1 MKLLPALVVGLT
13 ATFLA
18 VQDLKSEKKEPE
30 EKAVE
35 TPNEIQE
42 TPEEKEKQM
51 DEYEEIVN
59 DEYLNITMEDDLSE
73 IMGEDFEEED
83 EDEEDEDEE
92 VEDEEV
98 AEGESIHEITEND
111 YEVGIFNFDRV
122 RLMYF
127 TEDRILCDDDMVT
140 IDNVGEWL
148 GNVDLETQSD
158 EITVKWIR
166 NFNLPYDIRLEIIED
181 SYSGSR

>member
-13 ATFLA
+13 AGFLA

-35 TPNEIQE
+35 TSAE
-42 TPEEKEKQM
+42 PEEAHTKPTEEEM

-83 EDEEDEDEE
+83 EDEE
-92 VEDEEV
+92 V
-98 AEGESIHEITEND
+98 AEGDTIRAISEEEYD
-111 YEVGIFNFDRV
+111 EGAFGFERV
-122 RLMYF
+122 DLMYF
-127 TEDRILCDDDMVT
+127 VDDEVLCDTDMIT
-140 IDNVGEWL
+140 IDNKDEWL
-148 GNVDLETQSD
+148 GDVDLILGTDS
-158 EITVKWIR
+158 IVTVMWIR
-166 NFNLPYDIRLEIIED
+166 NFNLSYDIRLEIVED

>member
-18 VQDLKSEKKEPE
+18 VQDLKGEEKEPE

-35 TPNEIQE
+35 SSPGS
-42 TPEEKEKQM
+42 EEVRTEPTEEEM

-73 IMGEDFEEED
+73 IMGED
-83 EDEEDEDEE
+83 EDEEI
-92 VEDEEV
+92 
-98 AEGESIHEITEND
+98 AEGESIHEITEDEYNI
-111 YEVGIFNFDRV
+111 GIFNFDQV

-140 IDNVGEWL
+140 IDNVDEWL

-166 NFNLPYDIRLEIIED
+166 NFNLPYDIRLEIIGD
-181 SYSGSR
+181 AYSGSR

>member
-1 MKLLPALVVGLT
+1 MKLLSALVVGLT

-35 TPNEIQE
+35 TPVE
-42 TPEEKEKQM
+42 PEEEVKEPTM

-73 IMGEDFEEED
+73 IMGEDFED
-83 EDEEDEDEE
+83 EDEDEE
-92 VEDEEV
+92 VAEV
-98 AEGESIHEITEND
+98 AEGESIHEITENE

>member
-35 TPNEIQE
+35 TPDEVQE
-42 TPEEKEKQM
+42 TPEEKAKLM

-83 EDEEDEDEE
+83 
-92 VEDEEV
+92 DEEV
-98 AEGESIHEITEND
+98 AEGETIRAISEEEYD
-111 YEVGIFNFDRV
+111 EGAFGFERV
-122 RLMYF
+122 DLMYF
-127 TEDRILCDDDMVT
+127 VDDEVLCDSDMIT
-140 IDNVGEWL
+140 IDNKDEWL
-148 GNVDLETQSD
+148 GDVDLILGTDS
-158 EITVKWIR
+158 IVTVMWIR
-166 NFNLPYDIRLEIIED
+166 NFNLSYDIRLEIVED

>member
-18 VQDLKSEKKEPE
+18 VQDLKGEKKEPE

-35 TPNEIQE
+35 TPDEIQE
-42 TPEEKEKQM
+42 TPEEKEEQM

-73 IMGEDFEEED
+73 IIGEDFEEED
-83 EDEEDEDEE
+83 
-92 VEDEEV
+92 EDEEV
-98 AEGESIHEITEND
+98 AEGESIHEITENE

-166 NFNLPYDIRLEIIED
+166 NFNLPYDIRLEIVED
-181 SYSGSR
+181 AYSGSC

>member
-1 MKLLPALVVGLT
+1 MKLLPALAVGLT

-18 VQDLKSEKKEPE
+18 VQDLKGEKREPE

-35 TPNEIQE
+35 SPDEVQE

-83 EDEEDEDEE
+83 D
-92 VEDEEV
+92 DEEV
-98 AEGESIHEITEND
+98 AEGESIHEITEDEYNI
-111 YEVGIFNFDRV
+111 GIFNFDQV
-122 RLMYF
+122 DLMYF
-127 TEDRILCDDDMVT
+127 TEDRILCDGDMVT
-140 IDNVGEWL
+140 IDNVDEWL

>member
-18 VQDLKSEKKEPE
+18 VQDLKSEKKEP
-30 EKAVE
+30 VE
-35 TPNEIQE
+35 SPDEVQE
-42 TPEEKEKQM
+42 TPKEKERQM
-51 DEYEEIVN
+51 DEYEEIIN
-59 DEYLNITMEDDLSE
+59 DEYRPFTMEDDISE
-73 IMGEDFEEED
+73 IIGDAPEEED
-83 EDEEDEDEE
+83 
-92 VEDEEV
+92 EDEEV
-98 AEGESIHEITEND
+98 AEGETIRAISEEEYAEGAFGFEHVD
-111 YEVGIFNFDRV
+111 
-122 RLMYF
+122 LMYF
-127 TEDRILCDDDMVT
+127 VDDGILCDSDMVT

>member
-13 ATFLA
+13 AGFLA

-30 EKAVE
+30 AKAVE
-35 TPNEIQE
+35 TPDEIQE

-51 DEYEEIVN
+51 DDYEEIVN

-83 EDEEDEDEE
+83 EDEE
-92 VEDEEV
+92 V
-98 AEGESIHEITEND
+98 AEGESIHEITED
-111 YEVGIFNFDRV
+111 EYIIGIFNFDQV
-122 RLMYF
+122 DLMYF
-127 TEDRILCDDDMVT
+127 TEDRILCDGDMVT
-140 IDNVGEWL
+140 IDNKDEWL

-158 EITVKWIR
+158 EIAVKWIR

-181 SYSGSR
+181 SYSGSH

>member
-35 TPNEIQE
+35 TSAEPGAEV
-42 TPEEKEKQM
+42 KEPSM

-83 EDEEDEDEE
+83 E
-92 VEDEEV
+92 EEV
-98 AEGESIHEITEND
+98 AEGDTIRAISEQEYDEGAFGF
-111 YEVGIFNFDRV
+111 ERV
-122 RLMYF
+122 NLMYF
-127 TEDRILCDDDMVT
+127 VDDEVLCDTDMIT
-140 IDNVGEWL
+140 IDNKNEWL
-148 GNVDLETQSD
+148 GDVELILGPD
-158 EITVKWIR
+158 EITVMWIR
-166 NFNLPYDIRLEIIED
+166 NFNLSYDIRLEVVED
-181 SYSGSR
+181 SYSGSH

>member
-1 MKLLPALVVGLT
+1 MNLLPTLVVGLT

-35 TPNEIQE
+35 TPDEIWE
-42 TPEEKEKQM
+42 TPEDKEKQM

-73 IMGEDFEEED
+73 IMGEEED
-83 EDEEDEDEE
+83 
-92 VEDEEV
+92 EDEEV
-98 AEGESIHEITEND
+98 AEGESIHEITENE

-158 EITVKWIR
+158 EIVVKWIR
-166 NFNLPYDIRLEIIED
+166 NFNLPYDIRLEIVED

>member
-1 MKLLPALVVGLT
+1 MNLLPALVVGLT

-18 VQDLKSEKKEPE
+18 VQDLKGEKKEPE

-35 TPNEIQE
+35 TPVEA
-42 TPEEKEKQM
+42 EEVPTEPKEEQTM

-83 EDEEDEDEE
+83 EDEE
-92 VEDEEV
+92 V
-98 AEGESIHEITEND
+98 AEGESIHEITENE

-158 EITVKWIR
+158 EIVVKWIR
-166 NFNLPYDIRLEIIED
+166 NFDLPYDIRLEIIGD

>member
-18 VQDLKSEKKEPE
+18 VQDLKSEKKKPVGSPDE
-30 EKAVE
+30 V
-35 TPNEIQE
+35 QE

-83 EDEEDEDEE
+83 EDEE
-92 VEDEEV
+92 V
-98 AEGESIHEITEND
+98 AEGESISEITEDEYNI
-111 YEVGIFNFDRV
+111 GIFNFDRV
-122 RLMYF
+122 DLMYF
-127 TEDRILCDDDMVT
+127 TEDRILCDGDMVT
-140 IDNVGEWL
+140 IDNVDEWL
-148 GNVDLETQSD
+148 GNVDLEMQSD

-166 NFNLPYDIRLEIIED
+166 NFNLPYDIRLEIIGD
-181 SYSGSR
+181 AYSGSH

>member
-18 VQDLKSEKKEPE
+18 VQDLKREKKEPE

-35 TPNEIQE
+35 SPDEVQE

-73 IMGEDFEEED
+73 IMGED
-83 EDEEDEDEE
+83 
-92 VEDEEV
+92 EDEEV
-98 AEGESIHEITEND
+98 AEGESISEITEDEYNI
-111 YEVGIFNFDRV
+111 GIFNFDQV

>member
-1 MKLLPALVVGLT
+1 MKLLPALVVGLA

-18 VQDLKSEKKEPE
+18 VQDLKGEKKEPE

-35 TPNEIQE
+35 TSAEPAEAP
-42 TPEEKEKQM
+42 TKPTEEEM

-83 EDEEDEDEE
+83 
-92 VEDEEV
+92 DEEV
-98 AEGESIHEITEND
+98 AEGDTIRAISEQEYDEGTF
-111 YEVGIFNFDRV
+111 GFDRV
-122 RLMYF
+122 NLMYF
-127 TEDRILCDDDMVT
+127 VDDEVLCDTDMIT
-140 IDNVGEWL
+140 IDNKDEWL
-148 GNVDLETQSD
+148 GDVELILGPD
-158 EITVKWIR
+158 EITVMWIR
-166 NFNLPYDIRLEIIED
+166 NFNLSYDIRLEVVED